1 MQHYLT
7 MSATDALGRA
17 QQAFASE
24 DVSAQRDWA
33 RATLENAGALELIQS
48 RVTHASAVDVDLM
61 MRLLTTRCYELRE
74 VYEEDRPQL
83 WFLDWFRQAN
93 LLYPLDR
100 GVVAMVS
107 RTRDYQAGEVRFI
120 GDKTD
125 DWPTEGAGSETA
137 KLRNVKHFGKSI
149 EYGILELW
157 QAAREGK
164 DINGERVR
172 NAFYDIDVFID
183 HMLAAGAPM
192 HGIYGFLGHPDIP
205 VSVVPASV
213 AGPGAPGTTWPDK
226 TATEVL
232 FDLSTARDSSRV
244 DANYNDMADTAIMAD
259 NRYSYINA
267 AEIGTNGDTILSR
280 WIKNQATALNGG
292 MKNIVPFVPYNNAGP
307 AGSPIMT
314 VGRFV
319 RENLEFPLLP
329 AVQLPTEYHGSKW
342 KIGFVGACSS
352 INIKRTGRFRTFTGI

>member
-7 MSATDALGRA
+7 MSAADAVAAA
-17 QQAFASE
+17 QQAFAGN
-24 DVSAQRDWA
+24 DATAQRDWA
-33 RATLENAGALELIQS
+33 RQTLENAGALELIS
-48 RVTHASAVDVDLM
+48 ARITHASAVDVDLM

-74 VYEEDRPQL
+74 IYEADRPQL

-107 RTRDYQAGEVRFI
+107 QTRDYQAGEVRFI

-125 DWPTEGAGSETA
+125 DWPTEGAANITR
-137 KLRNVKHFGKSI
+137 KLRTVKHFGKSV

-157 QAAREGK
+157 QASREGR
-164 DINGERVR
+164 DIIGERVS
-172 NAFYDIDVFID
+172 NAFFDIDTFID

-192 HGIYGFLGHPDIP
+192 HGVYGFLGHPDIP
-205 VSVVPASV
+205 VSVVPA
-213 AGPGAPGTTWPDK
+213 GAALGTTWPSK
-226 TATEVL
+226 TSNEVL
-232 FDLSTARDSSRV
+232 MDLSTARDSSRV
-244 DANYNDMADTAIMAD
+244 DANYNAMADTAIVSDA
-259 NRYSYINA
+259 RYSYINSQ
-267 AEIGTNGDTILSR
+267 EIGTNGDTILSR
-280 WIKNQATALNGG
+280 WVKNQTSAVNGG
-292 MKNIVPFVPYNNAGP
+292 MKNVVPFVPYNTAGP
-307 AGSPIMT
+307 GGTPIMT

-319 RENLEFPLLP
+319 RENVEFPLLP

-352 INIKRTGRFRTFTGI
+352 INIKRVGRFRTFTGI